1 MPRAYRI
8 ALGGISAGL
17 SIVLLA
23 CTGLFPYATAALPAL
38 AGFLTAPVVIES
50 GKRWAVL
57 TYAVVAAV
65 AVFITPDI
73 SAAFAYI
80 FFFGYYP
87 ILKSLIE
94 RIGKI
99 VPEWALKLLAANLA
113 ITAVYL
119 IVRFFFSLEETEVIL
134 FGIDVTWVFWIAAN
148 AIFVLYDIVLTRL
161 IGEYLRR
168 LRPKLVKRGER

>member
-8 ALGGISAGL
+8 ALGGICAGL

-57 TYAVVAAV
+57 TYAAVAAV

-94 RIGKI
+94 RLRKI
-99 VPEWALKLLAANLA
+99 VLEWILKLAAVNLA

-119 IVRFFFSLEETEVIL
+119 VVRSFFSLAETEVIL
-134 FGIDVTWVFWIAAN
+134 FGIDVTWAFWIAAN
-148 AIFVLYDIVLTRL
+148 VVFVLYDIVLTRL
-161 IGEYLRR
+161 IGEYVRR
-168 LRPKLVKRGER
+168 LRPKLAGRGSR